1 MGEANEVFAVGKY
14 KGEGANKLSNQ
25 DKEHFKEVFLRM
37 EIIGKKIQE
46 EQNIDILNKDRIS
59 LCTACLIIF
68 LLAGWK

>member
-37 EIIGKKIQE
+37 EIIGKK
-46 EQNIDILNKDRIS
+46 NPRGAKYRH
-59 LCTACLIIF
+59 F
-68 LLAGWK
+68 K